1 MDVELS
7 LRIKLL
13 FFNSPY
19 FFSLSNIILTY
30 FGKISEGSQAEWIL
44 ACYMGIWCYAQLKT
58 IGNPRAKNYPN
69 LWHGFNVVPTLDN
82 LKSFQYRHE
91 IWEFYSTLITCS
103 PEKFWRKSIDIFWF
117 NHCFHERSVKNYSY
131 FQCCVLPWFTC
142 FHVFQNR
149 TSLLAFSHL

>member
-19 FFSLSNIILTY
+19 FFSLSNINIYLEI
-30 FGKISEGSQAEWIL
+30 FQRAAKQSEFLL
-44 ACYMGIWCYAQLKT
+44 AAWEFWCYAQLKT

-69 LWHGFNVVPTLDN
+69 LWHGFNFVPTLDN
-82 LKSFQYRHE
+82 FKSFQYRHE

-103 PEKFWRKSIDIFWF
+103 PEKCRRKSIHIFWF
-117 NHCFHERSVKNYSY
+117 NHCFCERSLTNYSKRA
-131 FQCCVLPWFTC
+131 QCCVLPWFTC

-149 TSLLAFSHL
+149 TSLLAF